1 MLEIS
6 CRGSNLKRQLTA
18 LIYAS
23 DLLSF
28 EQPFE
33 NTDSR
38 TFVYV
43 YRDDLTSNLPVLEYR
58 HSSDDE
64 VLSVDDMDST
74 GTYETA
80 DEMDDNDGGNLESS
94 GV

>member
-1 MLEIS
+1 M
-6 CRGSNLKRQLTA
+6 
-18 LIYAS
+18 Y
-23 DLLSF
+23 
-28 EQPFE
+28 E
-33 NTDSR
+33 NTDPL
-38 TFVYV
+38 TFLYV

>member
-1 MLEIS
+1 M
-6 CRGSNLKRQLTA
+6 
-18 LIYAS
+18 
-23 DLLSF
+23 
-28 EQPFE
+28 
-33 NTDSR
+33 
-38 TFVYV
+38 YV